1 MKKILNHQVFKNMI
15 ALGLVQV
22 ANYILPLLAW
32 PLLAKSLGL
41 EQFGVV
47 MMLLAICAMAN
58 ILTDF
63 GFNLSATH
71 TIAQNHEDKQKI
83 AQLLGNIFAIK
94 GILAIIACIIST
106 IYMTY
111 QFMMV
116 EKSMIDIW
124 TILLVNLIIVAQS
137 VSCVWF
143 FHGIEKMYYIT
154 KVNIWT
160 KLAYV
165 LILFIVLQFY
175 VHINV
180 ALLCFFISQLL
191 LSILFI
197 YYIYKEQYFIIS
209 PQFNMLWQELKY
221 SFSFFVSRVAV
232 SVYTLANTL
241 ILGHFNGATIAGL
254 YGSAEKIYGAGV
266 GVSGIVSQA
275 LFPYMVKTNRLDVLL
290 KVAFALLVPYVIVCV
305 GLSMWATKIIVL
317 IFGQEFSEAGELLK
331 LFFVLASITFLSV
344 NVGYPGFSAV
354 KRVEWANYTVMIG
367 AIFHLSALFLLYLCD
382 WISAKNVLCTVILTE
397 TLVLLLRLSMLFF
410 FAKRVIKLKCKEV
423 K

>member
-41 EQFGVV
+41 EQFGIV

-71 TIAQNHEDKQKI
+71 TIAKNVQDKHKI

-94 GILAIIACIIST
+94 TLLAVFACLIASVYIYFKFLILDSSNIN
-106 IYMTY
+106 
-111 QFMMV
+111 
-116 EKSMIDIW
+116 IW
-124 TILLVNLIIVAQS
+124 TLVLVNLIIISQAY
-137 VSCVWF
+137 SCIWF
-143 FHGIEKMYYIT
+143 FHGIEKMSYIT
-154 KVNIWT
+154 KANILT
-160 KLAYV
+160 KVAYV
-165 LILFIVLQFY
+165 ALLFIILKFY
-175 VHINV
+175 VHLNV
-180 ALLCFFISQLL
+180 VLFCLLVSQLW
-191 LSILFI
+191 SAYLFI
-197 YYIYKEQYFIIS
+197 WYIYKEQYFIIS

-221 SFSFFVSRVAV
+221 SFNFFVSRVAV
-232 SVYTLANTL
+232 SVYTTANTL
-241 ILGHFNGATIAGL
+241 MLGHFNGATVAGL
-254 YGSAEKIYGAGV
+254 YSSAEKLYGAGA
-266 GVSGIVSQA
+266 GVSGIVSQV
-275 LFPYMVKTNRLDVLL
+275 LFPYMVKTGRLDVLL

-305 GLSMWATKIIVL
+305 GLSMWATEIIVL
-317 IFGQEFSEAGELLK
+317 IFGQEFAEAGELLK

-354 KRVEWANYTVMIG
+354 KRVEWANYTVMMG
-367 AIFHLSALFLLYLCD
+367 AVFHLSALFVLYLCD

-397 TLVLLLRLSMLFF
+397 SLVLLLRLSMLFF
-410 FAKRVIKLKCKEV
+410 FAKKSRQI
-423 K
+423 